1 MEDAPDA
8 CKEKRVLS
16 DTFRKRDFG
25 LSLLVMFFAFLS
37 HTLFY
42 LFPLF
47 LEQFQPSKTWVGLI
61 MGVYSLTAIL
71 IRPFFGRITDEWGP
85 RKMTVYS
92 LIAMFVVVPWFHLVH
107 SAGMLAFMLRAL
119 MGVGWGIN
127 LVAVMALCTDLAP
140 RDRLAH
146 SLGVIGVSGIVAGAI
161 GPMLAEEIV
170 RYFGFPGLFN
180 MSLVFLVV
188 AGVCTLAMKEAPRM
202 SRPDRTSKL
211 LILRRYPLAVLGII
225 AIMPVIHGAA
235 RGSVINFIALFG
247 KSAGF
252 DRVAPFFIAFSAA
265 AVLTRLGI
273 GDVSDRYGRKKV
285 ILPSAIII
293 SGNLFWIAGMES
305 YTSFIIC
312 GFLAGL
318 GQGLI
323 FPALSAYLIDFLGHE
338 HKSFALALYMS
349 LFDAGMGLGS
359 PVFGWI
365 SDIAGYRPM
374 YVVAGILLLGYSVL
388 FTFKSPKP
396 AMRNH

>member
-1 MEDAPDA
+1 M
-8 CKEKRVLS
+8 EKRPLS
-16 DTFRKRDFG
+16 DAYKKRDFMLG
-25 LSLLVMFFAFLS
+25 LLAMFFAFLS
-37 HTLFY
+37 HTMFY
-42 LFPLF
+42 YFPIF
-47 LEQFQPSKTWVGLI
+47 LEQFQPSKTRVGLI
-61 MGVYSLTAIL
+61 MGIYSLTAIM

-85 RKMTVYS
+85 RKMSIYS

-107 SAGMLAFMLRAL
+107 SAGMLAFILRAS
-119 MGVGWGIN
+119 MGVGWGICM
-127 LVAVMALCTDLAP
+127 VAVMALCSDLSP
-140 RDRLAH
+140 RERLAH

-180 MSLVFLVV
+180 MSLLFLVV
-188 AGVCTLAMKEAPRM
+188 AGACVLLVKEAPRT
-202 SRPDRTSKL
+202 SHPDRISKL
-211 LILRRYPLAVLGII
+211 LLLRRYPLAILGII
-225 AIMPVIHGAA
+225 AIMPVIHGAV

-293 SGNLFWIAGMES
+293 SANLFWLAGMES

-323 FPALSAYLIDFLGHE
+323 FPALSAYLIDFLGHQ
-338 HKSFALALYMS
+338 HKSFSLALYMS
-349 LFDAGMGLGS
+349 LFDTGLGLGS
-359 PVFGWI
+359 PMFGWI
-365 SDIAGYRPM
+365 SDMSGYRSM
-374 YVVAGILLLGYSVL
+374 YMVAGMMLLGFTLL
-388 FTFKSPKP
+388 FTFKSPKL
-396 AMRNH
+396 ATTN